1 MIAKMAPMKL
11 MASALLMICLNAWA
25 SEEFGVEEDFKRRVP
40 VPSIIASQIA
50 SETDFA
56 LACGDEARIEKS
68 LEATSIALNNVAT
81 TILIKPSAWC
91 MCGAYACPLWIY
103 QVNKNGYQRILKEP
117 GAVAIQTMDKMT
129 NGYREI
135 RTRSGSAGHSA
146 ESTYAWNGKAYKV
159 IKSKIKMAEEEWK

>member
-1 MIAKMAPMKL
+1 MAPMKL
-11 MASALLMICLNAWA
+11 LASALLMISLNAWA

-50 SETDFA
+50 SETNFT

-68 LEATSIALNNVAT
+68 LEATAIDLNASDN
-81 TILIKPSAWC
+81 TILVKPSAWC

-103 QVNKNGYQRILKEP
+103 QVNKNGYQRILKES
-117 GAVAIQTMDKMT
+117 GAVAIQTMDKIT

-135 RTRSGSAGHSA
+135 KTRTGSAGHSA
-146 ESTYAWNGKAYKV
+146 ESTFAWNGKVYTVVKTVSAKMGEE
-159 IKSKIKMAEEEWK
+159 SK